1 MTVSILR
8 TADAWFVQTPTG
20 AAQATTAATTTR
32 QLLADKAAIEA
43 AAHSSD
49 TLPVDSLRLVSPI
62 TVPCRVVAQLA
73 NSASHAKDAGRNP
86 ATDPLAFFRKAS
98 GSISGPSDDIVKPEH
113 VRLLDYEVE
122 IGLVIG
128 RDVPVGTTITETN
141 LPDYISGLVV
151 ANDVSARDVQLT
163 KTQFYEAKSYPTFTP
178 VGPALVLLDAD
189 ELGRFGELRLQLRVN
204 GESRQDSTVDGDMIY
219 RPVQALAALARF
231 QQLSVG
237 DLMMTGTPVG
247 TALSAPPKPV
257 QKLVGLLPDDV
268 KWKMFFAGQAKNTK
282 YLHDGDVVEAT
293 IGTDD
298 GKIDLGMQ
306 RNRVRYA

>member
-20 AAQATTAATTTR
+20 AAQVTTTATTTR
-32 QLLADKAAIEA
+32 QLLADRAAIEA

-49 TLPVDSLRLVSPI
+49 TVPVDSLQLLSPI
-62 TVPCRVVAQLA
+62 TVPCRVVAQLT
-73 NSASHAKDAGRNP
+73 NYASHVKDVGRDP
-86 ATDPLAFFRKAS
+86 ATTPLAFFRKAS

-128 RDVPVGTTITETN
+128 RDVPVGTTITEAN
-141 LPDYISGLVV
+141 LSDYISGLVV

-189 ELGRFGELRLQLRVN
+189 ELKRFGDLRLRLRVN
-204 GESRQDSTVDGDMIY
+204 GQIRQNTLVERRHHLPARAGPACAVAFSTARCR
-219 RPVQALAALARF
+219 RPGLDRNPGRDRAQRTTQASPNHRVATSGPTDVAGLLLNAG
-231 QQLSVG
+231 QK
-237 DLMMTGTPVG
+237 PEI
-247 TALSAPPKPV
+247 SAPRRRRR
-257 QKLVGLLPDDV
+257 GRR
-268 KWKMFFAGQAKNTK
+268 G
-282 YLHDGDVVEAT
+282 
-293 IGTDD
+293 
-298 GKIDLGMQ
+298 
-306 RNRVRYA
+306 NR